1 MWLISDHNFVHY
13 NFVHYTD
20 LETTM
25 MFKRTNWTNIWIRA
39 VLRLYD
45 GYDG

>member
-1 MWLISDHNFVHY
+1 MWLISDH

-25 MFKRTNWTNIWIRA
+25 MFKRANWTNIWIRA
-39 VLRLYD
+39 FYVCTILCLYD